1 MTQPNQ
7 FQQRSIQYMNTYD
20 VFRRSILQR
29 ITTFLRNRL
38 RDKQTNCQKIVH
50 RIKMILPQSEE
61 FLPYYT
67 LHAFIFRCTSQAC
80 QRVWCSRGRSTLA
93 ISINENGKGM
103 YRGAD

>member
-29 ITTFLRNRL
+29 ITFLRNRL

-50 RIKMILPQSEE
+50 RIKMIFPQSEE
-61 FLPYYT
+61 QFLPYT
-67 LHAFIFRCTSQAC
+67 LNAFIFRCTSQAY
-80 QRVWCSRGRSTLA
+80 QRVWCSRGHSTLA
-93 ISINENGKGM
+93 VSINENGKGM
-103 YRGAD
+103 SRRAD